1 MEIAIKRI
9 IQKFSCK
16 HKDKIDQCENNKKNL
31 KEVLDELYDEYH
43 ENEYK
48 KWCEVH
54 DDFLMNVKFE
64 LANMASQGLCYHEI
78 VLSSRNST
86 NDKWHFENWLD
97 ENHLKYDYEL
107 FNQKEVYDD
116 VNQYLFK
123 IRWK

>member
-64 LANMASQGLCYHEI
+64 LANMAFFPTPSEPPALALCLEFFP
-78 VLSSRNST
+78 
-86 NDKWHFENWLD
+86 DP
-97 ENHLKYDYEL
+97 
-107 FNQKEVYDD
+107 
-116 VNQYLFK
+116 
-123 IRWK
+123 